1 MTFTGHKRLSLAYR
15 ALLAAAMLGGFVHPA
30 SAQMYPG
37 ADVNVNQSA
46 AGGARVLRYPG
57 GQYMRVL
64 PPLLEPGEPYPGQ
77 SAAPIHLHMPTR
89 TAHKKP
95 PVAENELAPEQSASE
110 TAPPVPQPPQA
121 EPANREAAI
130 EPAPEKRGKA
140 PIPFSFGGES
150 PAVPNP
156 PPKKSVAQPRETA
169 KPEKTASTAPATP
182 TTSVRG
188 LAKQAAILFDQNS
201 SALSGDGSARL
212 KDLSSGLNAALSG
225 GADRVELIGY
235 GGAPGDKSSDARR
248 MSLKRALAIREALIV
263 DGLPADRI
271 DVRALGGVEDDGP
284 ANRVDIFVKG

>member
-1 MTFTGHKRLSLAYR
+1 MTSIPHKRHVLGYA
-15 ALLAAAMLGGFVHPA
+15 ALVMAAAFATPGA
-30 SAQMYPG
+30 AQMYPG
-37 ADVNVNQSA
+37 AGVSTNPA
-46 AGGARVLRYPG
+46 ATGGARVLRYPG

-77 SAAPIHLHMPTR
+77 SAAPIHLHMPAR

-95 PVAENELAPEQSASE
+95 PVAENEPASQESASE
-110 TAPPVPQPPQA
+110 ATPPAPKPPRA
-121 EPANREAAI
+121 TKPAKREAAT
-130 EPAPEKRGKA
+130 EPTPAEGGAA